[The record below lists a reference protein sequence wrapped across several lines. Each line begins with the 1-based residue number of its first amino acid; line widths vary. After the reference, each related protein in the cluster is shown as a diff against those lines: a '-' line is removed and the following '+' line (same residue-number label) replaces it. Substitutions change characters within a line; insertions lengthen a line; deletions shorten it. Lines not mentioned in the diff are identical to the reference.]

1 MLINQ
6 SRINGTRSNRPV
18 CNLRYHVPVNRQ
30 AVHWSD
36 CSVREN
42 KGKPRVYDLRN
53 KLAEYVETAQRE
65 SLTPLTHAICDH
77 GAETFSIEKLE
88 ICNADVVDVR
98 ESMYIDAYGTLVPN
112 GYNCYGTNVEAELK
126 GINHRGQLGKV
137 CLRVR
142 VKGLDDEKMLM
153 FGCRPETFN
162 DSVAEA
168 KRFCNHLGIK
178 TIILHSSLE
187 KRDELWWPY
196 KKRSSSL
203 TRNK

>member
-1 MLINQ
+1 MERDPTVQCVIYVITCQ
-6 SRINGTRSNRPV
+6 STDKQYIGQTV
-18 CNLRYHVPVNRQ
+18 AY
-30 AVHWSD
+30 
-36 CSVREN
+36 EKT

-137 CLRVR
+137 CLRVK
-142 VKGLDDEKMLM
+142 VK
-153 FGCRPETFN
+153 
-162 DSVAEA
+162 V
-168 KRFCNHLGIK
+168 
-178 TIILHSSLE
+178 
-187 KRDELWWPY
+187 
-196 KKRSSSL
+196 
-203 TRNK
+203 